1 MIIIRQKLIIR
12 QTTGQRQSISRM
24 MMEALL
30 FPSLTSTEHS
40 S

>member
-12 QTTGQRQSISRM
+12 QTTGQRQSIFRM
-24 MMEALL
+24 MMEVQL
-30 FPSLTSTEHS
+30 FPSLTLTEHS